1 MNIGLMEDVNEN
13 YLDSVVTNIKILVD
27 KMPNKV
33 TDCCLNSYETVFGKP
48 VLVCKLSNYVS
59 NC

>member
-27 KMPNKV
+27 EMPIDKNEYNIIV
-33 TDCCLNSYETVFGKP
+33 E
-48 VLVCKLSNYVS
+48 
-59 NC
+59 